1 VSDVRPRLTD
11 VAAHFPHYTD
21 VVIAVEQV
29 VLVLSRAWATAGAM
43 RRLVCLECGI
53 AQHYN
58 QALLVLVRCG
68 NGHML
73 FRDQLGQ
80 LWGRHR
86 LGPCRLNGRVSG
98 VVLKDGQWC
107 GRRRMTYLRA
117 SCPARE
123 SLAMLG
129 APWAIRL

>member
-1 VSDVRPRLTD
+1 VGDVRPRFTD
-11 VAAHFPHYTD
+11 VAAHFPHYTN
-21 VVIAVEQV
+21 VVIAVEKV
-29 VLVLSRAWATAGAM
+29 VLVFPCSWSAASAM
-43 RRLVCLECGI
+43 RCLVCLERGI
-53 AQHYN
+53 AQYYN

-68 NGHML
+68 DGRML

-80 LWGRHR
+80 LWWRHR

-107 GRRRMTYLRA
+107 GRLRMTYLRA

-129 APWAIRL
+129 AQWAIRL